1 MHKNVNFLRQD
12 AEQHEPAKPSSQ
24 QEISAEF
31 KKAIEAED
39 NFIRVALNPEYQIEP
54 SVSVSK

>member
-39 NFIRVALNPEYQIEP
+39 NFIRVALNPEYQIVP